1 MIIARNSM
9 TTGLVRAI
17 DENPSVALL
26 GPHQV
31 GKTALAREL
40 ARHRPGTV
48 YLDLERLAD
57 QRKLE
62 DAGAFLQAQV
72 GRLTIIDEV
81 HRVPQ
86 LFAELRGIID
96 ERRTAGQRTGQFLLL
111 GSASLDLVQH
121 ASETLAG
128 RVAYV
133 EMGPITVEEAT
144 RAGIEQDALWLRG
157 GFPDSLTARSDS
169 QSFTWRQNFIRFYLE
184 RDVPMF
190 APRMPAATIGRLW
203 TMLANAQGSMLNQA
217 RLAQGL
223 GVSAPMIGRYVD
235 LLADLMLV
243 RRLQP
248 WSGNLGKRIV
258 RSPKIYIRDSGL
270 THALLEIG
278 TLDQLL
284 GHPVAGPSWEGFV
297 IETLIHSAGPS
308 AIPLFYRTA
317 DGTEADLVLERGGK
331 PIVAIEIK
339 RSSVPKIGHG
349 FTIACD
355 DLGVA
360 NRIVVS
366 SGDETYATKGNITVH
381 SLKSACGTVAE
392 LFRPPFS

>member
-1 MIIARNSM
+1 MGDAGDFRGEADLLFRLCAGMVRHEGDKAFQAAIVRNGDEILVLVHEDHGLLLFSKKLDDIAE
-9 TTGLVRAI
+9 RAGAFAI
-17 DENPSVALL
+17 PDHEAIVA
-26 GPHQV
+26 V
-31 GKTALAREL
+31 
-40 ARHRPGTV
+40 ARHLQVFGGKIGARARLRLRDDPVDRPGTI

-169 QSFTWRQNFIRFYLE
+169 QSFTWRQNFIRSYLE

-223 GVSAPMIGRYVD
+223 GVSAPMIGR
-235 LLADLMLV
+235 
-243 RRLQP
+243 
-248 WSGNLGKRIV
+248 
-258 RSPKIYIRDSGL
+258 
-270 THALLEIG
+270 
-278 TLDQLL
+278 
-284 GHPVAGPSWEGFV
+284 
-297 IETLIHSAGPS
+297 
-308 AIPLFYRTA
+308 
-317 DGTEADLVLERGGK
+317 
-331 PIVAIEIK
+331 
-339 RSSVPKIGHG
+339 
-349 FTIACD
+349 
-355 DLGVA
+355 
-360 NRIVVS
+360 
-366 SGDETYATKGNITVH
+366 
-381 SLKSACGTVAE
+381 
-392 LFRPPFS
+392 